1 MSFNHRNSSY
11 AANHFNSTAASR
23 NPLTMVGMEQQNQR
37 PISRDVSVRSA
48 QATPDLLQWSQS
60 RVTPS
65 QARSINRDKVTQ
77 SSHNLLSHQEFQAKN
92 QTQDQAAYFQSN
104 NLNQQ
109 TRTPSKSASSVL
121 SQEPKFTNL
130 TGDKRGRSHVQ
141 TANFKSMQND
151 ADKRNVTLW
160 STDEDVKYDSH
171 YNKYNKLEDNSVS
184 GKNTEEKKRANVLH
198 LTEDRYHQAPG
209 TKSSND
215 LYQKNFKSSNGLIGG
230 TGEGGVPTQ
239 NVKTMAE
246 LNKNFEKLS
255 TRRDIKLNSSSLFRN
270 ESAKPR
276 WR

>member
-1 MSFNHRNSSY
+1 M
-11 AANHFNSTAASR
+11 AKT
-23 NPLTMVGMEQQNQR
+23 QR
-37 PISRDVSVRSA
+37 
-48 QATPDLLQWSQS
+48 
-60 RVTPS
+60 
-65 QARSINRDKVTQ
+65 K
-77 SSHNLLSHQEFQAKN
+77 
-92 QTQDQAAYFQSN
+92 
-104 NLNQQ
+104 
-109 TRTPSKSASSVL
+109 
-121 SQEPKFTNL
+121 
-130 TGDKRGRSHVQ
+130 
-141 TANFKSMQND
+141 
-151 ADKRNVTLW
+151 
-160 STDEDVKYDSH
+160 
-171 YNKYNKLEDNSVS
+171 
-184 GKNTEEKKRANVLH
+184 KKRANVLH